1 MFTDLYEKII
11 AHEEKISVVGLGY
24 VGMPIAVAFAKKV
37 EVIGFDVNASKIEL
51 YEKGIDPTGEV
62 GDEAIQDTT
71 VAFTADERR
80 LQEAKFHIVAVP
92 TPVKEDHIPDLSPVR
107 SASEIL
113 GRNLKKGSVVVYEST
128 VYPGVTE
135 EICIP
140 ILEQQ
145 SGMKCGIDFKV
156 GYSPERVS
164 PGDNTKKVT
173 EIVKI
178 VSGCDE
184 ETLDEVSKVYRSI
197 IKAGIYEA
205 ESIKVAEAA
214 KVIENSQ
221 RDINIA
227 FMNEL
232 SIIFN
237 DMNIDTNAVLNA
249 AKTKWNF
256 VDFKPG
262 LVGGHCIGVDPYY
275 LIYKAQEVG
284 YDSQIIASGRKV
296 NEEMSKYVALE
307 VVKQLISLGKVVK
320 GARVALLG
328 ITFKE
333 DCPDV
338 RNTKIVDIIN
348 YLKGYGINVFVYD
361 PVADRNETYKSYNI
375 ELVDY
380 DEINNVDAIVVAVAH
395 DEFKNISLDELEKKY
410 VDDRKTLVDLK
421 GIYNKKDVED
431 RGITYWR
438 L

>member
-1 MFTDLYEKII
+1 MRLYERMLDK
-11 AHEEKISVVGLGY
+11 EEELAVVGLGY
-24 VGMPIAVAFAKKV
+24 VGLPLAVEFSNHFK
-37 EVIGFDVNASKIEL
+37 VIGFDTNSEKINLYKRGYDPTKDVGDDKLKNASVNFTFDEEEL
-51 YEKGIDPTGEV
+51 K
-62 GDEAIQDTT
+62 
-71 VAFTADERR
+71 R
-80 LQEAKFHIVAVP
+80 AKFYVVAVP
-92 TPVKEDHIPDLSPVR
+92 TPINEDNTPNLTPVEEATR
-107 SASEIL
+107 TVA
-113 GRNLKKGSVVVYEST
+113 RNLTKGDIVVYEST
-128 VYPGVTE
+128 VYPGTTE
-135 EICIP
+135 EVCVP
-140 ILEQQ
+140 ILEKI
-145 SGMKCGIDFKV
+145 SGLKYGSDFKV

-173 EIVKI
+173 DIVKI

-348 YLKGYGINVFVYD
+348 YLEGYGINVFVYD

>member
-1 MFTDLYEKII
+1 MRLYERMLDK
-11 AHEEKISVVGLGY
+11 EEELAVVGLGY
-24 VGMPIAVAFAKKV
+24 VGLPLAVEFSNHFK
-37 EVIGFDVNASKIEL
+37 VIGFDTNSEKINLYKRGYDPTKDVGDDKLKNASVNFTFDEEEL
-51 YEKGIDPTGEV
+51 K
-62 GDEAIQDTT
+62 
-71 VAFTADERR
+71 R
-80 LQEAKFHIVAVP
+80 AKFYVVAVP
-92 TPVKEDHIPDLSPVR
+92 TPINEDNTPNLTPVEEATR
-107 SASEIL
+107 TVA
-113 GRNLKKGSVVVYEST
+113 RNLTKGDIVVYEST
-128 VYPGVTE
+128 VYPGTTE
-135 EICIP
+135 EVCVP
-140 ILEQQ
+140 ILEKI
-145 SGMKCGIDFKV
+145 SGLKYGSDFKV

-173 EIVKI
+173 DIVKI

-348 YLKGYGINVFVYD
+348 YLKGYEINVFVYD

>member
-1 MFTDLYEKII
+1 MRLYERMLDK
-11 AHEEKISVVGLGY
+11 EEELAVVGLGY
-24 VGMPIAVAFAKKV
+24 VGLPLAVEFSNHFK
-37 EVIGFDVNASKIEL
+37 VIGFDTNSEKINLYKRGYDPTKDVGDDKLKNASVNFTFDEEEL
-51 YEKGIDPTGEV
+51 K
-62 GDEAIQDTT
+62 
-71 VAFTADERR
+71 R
-80 LQEAKFHIVAVP
+80 AKFYVVAVP
-92 TPVKEDHIPDLSPVR
+92 TPINEDNTPNLTSVEEATR
-107 SASEIL
+107 TVA
-113 GRNLKKGSVVVYEST
+113 RNLTKGDIVVYEST
-128 VYPGVTE
+128 VYPGTTE
-135 EICIP
+135 EVCVP
-140 ILEQQ
+140 ILEKI
-145 SGMKCGIDFKV
+145 SGLKYGSDFKV

-173 EIVKI
+173 DIVKI

-348 YLKGYGINVFVYD
+348 YLKGYEINVFVYD

>member
-1 MFTDLYEKII
+1 MRLYERMLDK
-11 AHEEKISVVGLGY
+11 EEELAVVGLGY
-24 VGMPIAVAFAKKV
+24 VGLPLAVEFSNHFK
-37 EVIGFDVNASKIEL
+37 VIGFDTNSEKINLYKRGYDPTKDVGDDKLKNASVNFTFDEEEL
-51 YEKGIDPTGEV
+51 K
-62 GDEAIQDTT
+62 
-71 VAFTADERR
+71 R
-80 LQEAKFHIVAVP
+80 AKFYVVAVP
-92 TPVKEDHIPDLSPVR
+92 TPINEDNTPNLTPVEEATR
-107 SASEIL
+107 TVA
-113 GRNLKKGSVVVYEST
+113 RNLTKGDIVVYEST
-128 VYPGVTE
+128 VYPGTTE
-135 EICIP
+135 EVCVP
-140 ILEQQ
+140 ILENI
-145 SGMKCGIDFKV
+145 SGLKYGSDFKV

-173 EIVKI
+173 DIVKI

-348 YLKGYGINVFVYD
+348 YLKGYEINVFVYD

>member
-1 MFTDLYEKII
+1 MRLYERMLDK
-11 AHEEKISVVGLGY
+11 EEELAVVGLGY
-24 VGMPIAVAFAKKV
+24 VGLPLAVEFSNHFK
-37 EVIGFDVNASKIEL
+37 VIGFDTNSEKINLYKRGYDPTKDVGDDKLKNASVNFTFDEEEL
-51 YEKGIDPTGEV
+51 K
-62 GDEAIQDTT
+62 
-71 VAFTADERR
+71 R
-80 LQEAKFHIVAVP
+80 AKFYVVAVP
-92 TPVKEDHIPDLSPVR
+92 TPINEDNTPNLTPVEEATR
-107 SASEIL
+107 TVA
-113 GRNLKKGSVVVYEST
+113 RNLTKGDIVVYEST
-128 VYPGVTE
+128 VYPGTTE
-135 EICIP
+135 EVCVP
-140 ILEQQ
+140 ILEKI
-145 SGMKCGIDFKV
+145 SGLKYGSDFKV

-348 YLKGYGINVFVYD
+348 YLEGYGINVFVYD

>member
-1 MFTDLYEKII
+1 MRLYERMLDK
-11 AHEEKISVVGLGY
+11 EEELAVVGLGY
-24 VGMPIAVAFAKKV
+24 VGLPLAVEFSSYFK
-37 EVIGFDVNASKIEL
+37 VIGFDTNSKKINL
-51 YEKGIDPTGEV
+51 YKQGYDPTRDV
-62 GDEAIQDTT
+62 GNEKLKKSL
-71 VAFTADERR
+71 VNFTSNEEELKR
-80 LQEAKFHIVAVP
+80 AKFYVIAVP
-92 TPVKEDHIPDLSPVR
+92 TPINDDNTPNLVPVEE
-107 SASEIL
+107 ATKTVA
-113 GRNLKKGSVVVYEST
+113 RNLTKGDIVVYEST
-128 VYPGVTE
+128 VYPGTTE
-135 EICIP
+135 EVCVP
-140 ILEQQ
+140 ILEKV
-145 SGMKCGIDFKV
+145 SGLRYGIDFKV

-173 EIVKI
+173 DIVKI
-178 VSGCDE
+178 VSGCDK
-184 ETLDEVSKVYRSI
+184 ETLEEVSKVYRLI

-205 ESIKVAEAA
+205 DSIKVAEAA

-296 NEEMSKYVALE
+296 NEEMSKHVALE
-307 VVKQLISLGKVVK
+307 IVKQLISLGKVVK
-320 GARVALLG
+320 GSTVALYG

-338 RNTKIVDIIN
+338 RNTKIIDIIN
-348 YLKGYGINVFVYD
+348 YLKKYDINVLVYD
-361 PVADRNETYKSYNI
+361 PIADKDETYRSYNV

-380 DEINNVDAIVVAVAH
+380 DEVNNVDAIVIAVAH
-395 DEFKNISLDELEKKY
+395 NEFKRLSLDDLEKKY
-410 VDDRKTLVDLK
+410 VDERKALIDLK
-421 GIYNKKDVED
+421 GIYDKEEVEK
-431 RGITYWR
+431 RGIRYWS

>member
-1 MFTDLYEKII
+1 MRLYERMLDK
-11 AHEEKISVVGLGY
+11 EEELAVVGLGY
-24 VGMPIAVAFAKKV
+24 VGLPLAVEFSNYFK
-37 EVIGFDVNASKIEL
+37 VIGFDTNSEKINL
-51 YEKGIDPTGEV
+51 YKKGYDPTKDV
-62 GDEAIQDTT
+62 GNEKLKKSS
-71 VAFTADERR
+71 VNFTSNEEE
-80 LQEAKFHIVAVP
+80 LKHAKFYVVAVP
-92 TPVKEDHIPDLSPVR
+92 TPINEDNTPNLVPVEE
-107 SASEIL
+107 ATKTVA
-113 GRNLKKGSVVVYEST
+113 RNLTKGDIVVYEST
-128 VYPGVTE
+128 VYPGTTE
-135 EICIP
+135 EVCVP
-140 ILEQQ
+140 ILEKV
-145 SGMKCGIDFKV
+145 SGLRYGIDFKV

-173 EIVKI
+173 DIVKI
-178 VSGCDE
+178 VSGCDK
-184 ETLDEVSKVYRSI
+184 ETLEEVSKVYRLI

-237 DMNIDTNAVLNA
+237 DMNIDTNEVLNA

-275 LIYKAQEVG
+275 LMYKAQEVG

-296 NEEMSKYVALE
+296 NEEMSKHVALE
-307 VVKQLISLGKVVK
+307 IVKQLISLGKVVK
-320 GARVALLG
+320 GSTVALFG

-348 YLKGYGINVFVYD
+348 YLKKYDINVLVYD
-361 PVADRNETYKSYNI
+361 PVADKDETYRSYNV

-380 DEINNVDAIVVAVAH
+380 DEVNNVDAIVIAVAH
-395 DEFKNISLDELEKKY
+395 NEFRKLSLDDLEQKY
-410 VDDRKTLVDLK
+410 IDKRKALIDLK
-421 GIYNKKDVED
+421 GISNKEEVEKK
-431 RGITYWR
+431 GIRYWS

>member
-1 MFTDLYEKII
+1 MRLYERMLDK
-11 AHEEKISVVGLGY
+11 EEELAVVGLGY
-24 VGMPIAVAFAKKV
+24 VGLPLAVEFSNHFK
-37 EVIGFDVNASKIEL
+37 VIGFDTNSEKINLYKRGYDPTKDVGDDKLKNASVNFTFDEEEL
-51 YEKGIDPTGEV
+51 K
-62 GDEAIQDTT
+62 
-71 VAFTADERR
+71 R
-80 LQEAKFHIVAVP
+80 AKFYVVAVP
-92 TPVKEDHIPDLSPVR
+92 TPINEDNTPNLTPVEEATR
-107 SASEIL
+107 TVA
-113 GRNLKKGSVVVYEST
+113 RNLTKGDIVVYEST
-128 VYPGVTE
+128 VYPGTTE
-135 EICIP
+135 EVCVP
-140 ILEQQ
+140 ILEKI
-145 SGMKCGIDFKV
+145 SGLKYGSDFKV

>member
-1 MFTDLYEKII
+1 M
-11 AHEEKISVVGLGY
+11 
-24 VGMPIAVAFAKKV
+24 
-37 EVIGFDVNASKIEL
+37 
-51 YEKGIDPTGEV
+51 
-62 GDEAIQDTT
+62 
-71 VAFTADERR
+71 
-80 LQEAKFHIVAVP
+80 
-92 TPVKEDHIPDLSPVR
+92 
-107 SASEIL
+107 
-113 GRNLKKGSVVVYEST
+113 
-128 VYPGVTE
+128 
-135 EICIP
+135 
-140 ILEQQ
+140 
-145 SGMKCGIDFKV
+145 
-156 GYSPERVS
+156 
-164 PGDNTKKVT
+164 
-173 EIVKI
+173 KI

-348 YLKGYGINVFVYD
+348 YLEGYGINVFVYD

>member
-1 MFTDLYEKII
+1 MRLYERMLDK
-11 AHEEKISVVGLGY
+11 EEELAVVGLGY
-24 VGMPIAVAFAKKV
+24 VGLPLAVEFSNHFK
-37 EVIGFDVNASKIEL
+37 VIGFDTNSEKINLYKRGYDPTKDVGDDKLKNASVNFTFDEEEL
-51 YEKGIDPTGEV
+51 K
-62 GDEAIQDTT
+62 
-71 VAFTADERR
+71 R
-80 LQEAKFHIVAVP
+80 AKFYVVAVP
-92 TPVKEDHIPDLSPVR
+92 TPINEDNTPNLTPVEEATR
-107 SASEIL
+107 TVA
-113 GRNLKKGSVVVYEST
+113 RNLTKGDIVVYEST
-128 VYPGVTE
+128 VYPGTTE
-135 EICIP
+135 EVCVP
-140 ILEQQ
+140 ILEKI
-145 SGMKCGIDFKV
+145 SGLKYGSDFKV

-173 EIVKI
+173 DIVKI

>member
-1 MFTDLYEKII
+1 MRLYERMLDK
-11 AHEEKISVVGLGY
+11 EEELAVVGLGY
-24 VGMPIAVAFAKKV
+24 VGLPLAVEFSNYFK
-37 EVIGFDVNASKIEL
+37 VIGFDTNSEKINL
-51 YEKGIDPTGEV
+51 YKKGYDPTKDV
-62 GDEAIQDTT
+62 GNEKLKKSS
-71 VAFTADERR
+71 VNFTSNEEE
-80 LQEAKFHIVAVP
+80 LKHAKFYVVAVP
-92 TPVKEDHIPDLSPVR
+92 TPINEDNTPNLVPVEE
-107 SASEIL
+107 ATKTVA
-113 GRNLKKGSVVVYEST
+113 RNLTKGDIVVYEST
-128 VYPGVTE
+128 VYPGTTE
-135 EICIP
+135 EVCVP
-140 ILEQQ
+140 ILEKV
-145 SGMKCGIDFKV
+145 SGLRYGIDFKV

-173 EIVKI
+173 DIVKI
-178 VSGCDE
+178 VSGCDK
-184 ETLDEVSKVYRSI
+184 ETLEEVSKVYRLI

-237 DMNIDTNAVLNA
+237 DMNIDTNEVLNA

-275 LIYKAQEVG
+275 LMYKAQEVG

-296 NEEMSKYVALE
+296 NEEMSKHVALE
-307 VVKQLISLGKVVK
+307 IVKQLISLGKVVK
-320 GARVALLG
+320 GSTVALFG

-348 YLKGYGINVFVYD
+348 YLKKYDINVLVYD
-361 PVADRNETYKSYNI
+361 PVADKDETYRSYNV

-380 DEINNVDAIVVAVAH
+380 DEINNVDAIVIAVAH
-395 DEFKNISLDELEKKY
+395 NEFRKLSLDDLEQKY
-410 VDDRKTLVDLK
+410 IDKRKALIDLK
-421 GIYNKKDVED
+421 GIYNKEEVEKK
-431 RGITYWR
+431 GIRYWS

>member
-1 MFTDLYEKII
+1 MLDK
-11 AHEEKISVVGLGY
+11 EEELAVVGLGY
-24 VGMPIAVAFAKKV
+24 VGLPLAVEFSNHFK
-37 EVIGFDVNASKIEL
+37 VIGFDTNSEKINLYKRGYDPTKDVGDDKLKNASVNFTFDEEEL
-51 YEKGIDPTGEV
+51 K
-62 GDEAIQDTT
+62 
-71 VAFTADERR
+71 R
-80 LQEAKFHIVAVP
+80 AKFYVVAVP
-92 TPVKEDHIPDLSPVR
+92 TPINEDNTPNLTPVEEATR
-107 SASEIL
+107 TVA
-113 GRNLKKGSVVVYEST
+113 RNLTKGDIVVYEST
-128 VYPGVTE
+128 VYPGTTE
-135 EICIP
+135 EVCVP
-140 ILEQQ
+140 ILEKI
-145 SGMKCGIDFKV
+145 SGLKYGSDFKV

-173 EIVKI
+173 DIVKI

>member
-1 MFTDLYEKII
+1 MRLYERMLDK
-11 AHEEKISVVGLGY
+11 EEELAVVGLGY
-24 VGMPIAVAFAKKV
+24 VGLPLAVEFSNYFK
-37 EVIGFDVNASKIEL
+37 VIGFDTNSEKINL
-51 YEKGIDPTGEV
+51 YKKGYDPTKDV
-62 GDEAIQDTT
+62 GNEKLKKSS
-71 VAFTADERR
+71 VNFTSNEEE
-80 LQEAKFHIVAVP
+80 LKHAKFYVVAVP
-92 TPVKEDHIPDLSPVR
+92 TPINEDNTPNLVPVEE
-107 SASEIL
+107 ATKTVA
-113 GRNLKKGSVVVYEST
+113 RNLTKGDIVVYEST
-128 VYPGVTE
+128 VYPGTTE
-135 EICIP
+135 EVCVP
-140 ILEQQ
+140 ILEKV
-145 SGMKCGIDFKV
+145 SGLRYGIDFKV

-173 EIVKI
+173 DIVKI
-178 VSGCDE
+178 VSGCDK
-184 ETLDEVSKVYRSI
+184 ETLEEVSKVYRLI

-237 DMNIDTNAVLNA
+237 DMNIDTNEVLNA

-275 LIYKAQEVG
+275 LMYKAQEVG

-296 NEEMSKYVALE
+296 NEEMSKHVALE
-307 VVKQLISLGKVVK
+307 IVKQLISLGKVVK
-320 GARVALLG
+320 GSTVALFG

-348 YLKGYGINVFVYD
+348 YLKKYDINVLVYD
-361 PVADRNETYKSYNI
+361 PVADKDETYRSYNV

-380 DEINNVDAIVVAVAH
+380 DEVNNVDAIVIAVAH
-395 DEFKNISLDELEKKY
+395 NEFRKLSLDDLEQKY
-410 VDDRKTLVDLK
+410 IDKRKALIDLK
-421 GIYNKKDVED
+421 GIYNKEEVEKK
-431 RGITYWR
+431 GIRYWS